1 MPHIVFLA
9 IETTG
14 LIRDGSDD
22 ADRIIEL
29 ALVEM
34 VDGELTGRCI
44 SRYINPE
51 RASHPDALMIH
62 GVPDEYLSD
71 CPKFGDVADEVLEF
85 LWGAD
90 RVVFINTDFALPFLK
105 NEIDRL
111 EPDLKSRL
119 STLFDAEDQNGLQL
133 VDVHEIAKARWPGE
147 RNSLDTLC
155 ERADVTGDPAT
166 SGAWHD
172 VMLLA
177 RVWQRLGLSDPA
189 G

>member
-1 MPHIVFLA
+1 MSRIVFLDL
-9 IETTG
+9 ETTG

-34 VDGELTGRCI
+34 LDGELTGRCI
-44 SRYINPE
+44 SRFINPE
-51 RASHPDALMIH
+51 RASHPDALRIH
-62 GVPDEYLSD
+62 GVPDEFLVY
-71 CPKFGDVADEVLEF
+71 CPRFADVANEVLEF
-85 LWGAD
+85 IQGAD
-90 RVVFINTDFALPFLK
+90 KLVVMTVDFQLTFLK

-111 EPDLKSRL
+111 EPDLKSRF
-119 STLFDAEDQNGLQL
+119 SSLFDAEDQNGLQI
-133 VDVHEIAKARWPGE
+133 VDVHEVAKARWPGE

-155 ERADVTGDPAT
+155 ERAGATGDSAT

-177 RVWQRLGLSDPA
+177 RVWQRLGFSDPA